1 VRDARLRLAG
11 AADGRRRL
19 TRRRHWRHADLFSFH
34 DLSKLAFKI
43 VRLKKKFLQLTNH
56 FRQAVGV
63 EIGWPCQS
71 NRKHYFIITKR
82 SKILPGEFVGSS
94 WTVPS
99 SFEKDSKSVAAQTS
113 DSPACQNINKKLEL
127 EQLI

>member
-1 VRDARLRLAG
+1 MLPVQVPLPDVGRDFSLRVRLDDRSLQKRRVRRRRRRSVRDARLRLAR
-11 AADGRRRL
+11 AADGRRRS

-63 EIGWPCQS
+63 EIG
-71 NRKHYFIITKR
+71 
-82 SKILPGEFVGSS
+82 
-94 WTVPS
+94 
-99 SFEKDSKSVAAQTS
+99 
-113 DSPACQNINKKLEL
+113 
-127 EQLI
+127 